1 MKSYKEVLEE
11 GINHLINHKI
21 DNGNI
26 DAWYLFS
33 HVFNIER
40 AEYFLNLNKEVNS
53 SRYSEFMNLIEKRA
67 SHVPL
72 QYIIGYTEF
81 MGLRIKVNENVLIPR
96 HDTEVL
102 VEEVL
107 KVCDNKNILDM
118 CTGSGCIIISLKKLA
133 NIKKAIGVD
142 ISKDAIILARENAA
156 LNEVDVEFIESDLF
170 ENIEG
175 KFDIIVSNPPYIP
188 KADIED
194 LSMEVRDH
202 EPHLALDGKE
212 DGLYFYRRIIKEVK
226 KYLNPNG
233 YVFFEIGY
241 NQADDLLVLFKSEG
255 IDNVEIIQDLAGH
268 DRVVKAR
275 I

>member
-1 MKSYKEVLEE
+1 M
-11 GINHLINHKI
+11 
-21 DNGNI
+21 
-26 DAWYLFS
+26 
-33 HVFNIER
+33 
-40 AEYFLNLNKEVNS
+40 
-53 SRYSEFMNLIEKRA
+53 
-67 SHVPL
+67 

-170 ENIEG
+170 EN
-175 KFDIIVSNPPYIP
+175 K
-188 KADIED
+188 
-194 LSMEVRDH
+194 
-202 EPHLALDGKE
+202 
-212 DGLYFYRRIIKEVK
+212 GLILCIKSA
-226 KYLNPNG
+226 
-233 YVFFEIGY
+233 IH
-241 NQADDLLVLFKSEG
+241 S
-255 IDNVEIIQDLAGH
+255 
-268 DRVVKAR
+268 
-275 I
+275 

>member
-255 IDNVEIIQDLAGH
+255 IDNVEIIQDLAGL